1 MTARAVEVSKAMF
14 PRLPVDRQCKYLRPA
29 KLSKTY
35 NGHPATLALP
45 IFALSINISDES
57 KVYGDA
63 GSFQT

>member
-1 MTARAVEVSKAMF
+1 MF
-14 PRLPVDRQCKYLRPA
+14 PWFTVGQQCKYLRPA

-45 IFALSINISDES
+45 IFALSLSISDES